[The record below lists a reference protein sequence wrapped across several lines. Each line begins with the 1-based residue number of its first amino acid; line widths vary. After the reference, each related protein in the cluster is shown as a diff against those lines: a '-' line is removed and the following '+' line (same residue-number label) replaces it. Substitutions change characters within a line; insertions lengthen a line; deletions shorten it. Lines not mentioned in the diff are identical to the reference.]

1 MTRGWIPAKVAD
13 ACSQPNRLSTQRS
26 ARVIRSRGSGLNSPP
41 QQSQGKTVVKIQL
54 IAVAGMLLLTPPILA
69 QSQNGVESPLN
80 SKTATQWAELV
91 MKGVDTEFPNKL
103 SLVYSN
109 EQQIK
114 RPRALFPAFYGCF
127 DWHSSVHGHWVLVR
141 LIKEYPSIESAARV
155 RKVLARHLTAENLAQ
170 ESRFFAAEEQ
180 KTFERMY
187 GWAWLLRL
195 IIELETWDDT
205 EGNQWR
211 ANLKP
216 LESVLVQRIED
227 YLPKLSYP
235 IRIGQHTDTAFALG
249 QILDYADATDR
260 DELRTL
266 VEKRAKAFYLAD
278 VAYPVHYEPSGHD
291 FFSSC
296 WNEADL
302 MRRVL
307 PKEQFEGWLARF
319 VPHLERQLSDGT
331 VEPVNVSDV
340 SDPKIVHL
348 AGLNLNRA
356 WCLQSIA
363 ASLSSQHALRKPLE
377 ASAKA
382 HLNTGLGY
390 INSGHYEGDHW
401 LATFGLYAVE
411 RIAVPRTS
419 R

>member
-1 MTRGWIPAKVAD
+1 MESDEGNPREMKVKNSVNIKTLVLAGIFVLNTTMIS
-13 ACSQPNRLSTQRS
+13 AQTETGERPRLDET
-26 ARVIRSRGSGLNSPP
+26 
-41 QQSQGKTVVKIQL
+41 
-54 IAVAGMLLLTPPILA
+54 
-69 QSQNGVESPLN
+69 
-80 SKTATQWAELV
+80 TANQWAELV

-109 EQQIK
+109 EKQIS
-114 RPRALFPAFYGCF
+114 RPRVHFPAFYGSF

-141 LIKEYPSIESAARV
+141 LLKEYPSIQGATQV
-155 RKVLARHLTAENLAQ
+155 RKVLSRHLTADNLRK
-170 ESRFFAAEEQ
+170 ESEFFAADEQ
-180 KTFERMY
+180 KSFERMY

-195 IIELETWDDT
+195 VIELETWDD
-205 EGNQWR
+205 EQGKQWR
-211 ANLKP
+211 ENLRP
-216 LESVLVQRIED
+216 LESVLVNRIED
-227 YLPKLSYP
+227 YLPRLTYP

-249 QILDYADATDR
+249 QIIDYSALVKREA
-260 DELRTL
+260 LQSL
-266 VEKRAKAFYLAD
+266 VEARAKAFYFDDL
-278 VAYPVHYEPSGHD
+278 AYPVHYEPSGHD

-307 PKEQFEGWLARF
+307 SQDKFEDWLAKF
-319 VPHLERQLSDGT
+319 VPDLHRQLTDGT
-331 VEPVNVSDV
+331 VEPVRVSDV

-363 ASLSSQHALRKPLE
+363 ASLRSDHPLRESLEKSGRTHLE
-377 ASAKA
+377 A
-382 HLNTGLGY
+382 GLGY

-411 RIAVPRTS
+411 RIAVKEES